1 MNLFAKQIIRWFN
14 INVKN
19 TKSLKDKIVSKHF
32 ESQEEQKYSVKR
44 TDINIL
50 LNRVKINQKNE
61 SKKKFYFSALA
72 SSGLILFGFLLFN

>member
-19 TKSLKDKIVSKHF
+19 TKSVKDKIVSKHF